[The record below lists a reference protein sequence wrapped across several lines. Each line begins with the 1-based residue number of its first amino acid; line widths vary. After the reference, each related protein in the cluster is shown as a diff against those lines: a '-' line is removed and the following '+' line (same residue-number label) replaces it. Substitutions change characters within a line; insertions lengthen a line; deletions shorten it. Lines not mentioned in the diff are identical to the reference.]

1 MNYDKAFA
9 GQPALPEQPMIAY
22 GKLTCPYTGT
32 VFSDALIIDGVIN
45 ANPIRPK
52 TIRNAT
58 IQNIVPM
65 SEKDRMM
72 LLIPKRQRPIP
83 MPNCGGTLSASFPIN
98 GKIRT
103 ANKAPGRIRNP
114 AAEGVYS

>member
-1 MNYDKAFA
+1 MRHSRSLS
-9 GQPALPEQPMIAY
+9 G
-22 GKLTCPYTGT
+22 GT

-58 IQNIVPM
+58 IQNIVLM